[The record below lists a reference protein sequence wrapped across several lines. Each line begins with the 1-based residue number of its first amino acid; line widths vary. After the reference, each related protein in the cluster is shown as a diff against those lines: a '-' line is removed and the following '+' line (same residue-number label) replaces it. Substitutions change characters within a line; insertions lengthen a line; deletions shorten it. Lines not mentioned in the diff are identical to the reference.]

1 MSALPAGVTQ
11 KQLSKFEESTD
22 ASVRWAQNLQLVT
35 PDDAVAATE
44 RVRGFKILRN
54 AIFEEFEPAR
64 KSLDTA
70 KKDLLALRNK
80 FLNPLD
86 EAERIGKG
94 TISTF
99 QIAQE
104 RAQQKE
110 LLHKAA
116 ESQKLTERTA
126 QRITKRIEKAEDSGD
141 LGRATEL
148 KSQLGN
154 LEAAPIVADTV
165 VPELAKARV
174 TQKWSAKIVD
184 PNLVPRDYCVPDIK
198 ALNAIARAT
207 KRASTIP
214 GVIFE
219 CENSMAVG
227 TKGE

>member
-1 MSALPAGVTQ
+1 MSSLPAGVTQ

-22 ASVRWAQNLQLVT
+22 SNIRWAQNLELVS
-35 PDDAVAATE
+35 PSDAVAATE
-44 RVRGFKILRN
+44 RVRAIKVLRD
-54 AIFEEFEPAR
+54 AIYEEFEPAR

-70 KKDLLALRNK
+70 KKDLLKLRNK
-80 FLNPLD
+80 FTDPLD
-86 EAERIGKG
+86 EAERLGKS

-104 RAQQKE
+104 KAQQKE
-110 LLHKAA
+110 LLRKAA

-126 QRITKRIEKAEDSGD
+126 ERITKRIEKAEDSGD

-154 LEAAPIVADTV
+154 LEPAPIVAETI
-165 VPELAKARV
+165 VPKLSKARV
-174 TQKWSAKIVD
+174 TQKWSARIVD
-184 PNLVPRDYCVPDIK
+184 PNLVPREYCIPDAK

-207 KRASTIP
+207 KRPSTIA
-214 GVIFE
+214 GVIFD